1 MRNTDVLERF
11 ISVAERFERLEAR
24 FYWNRLREF
33 ECKDR
38 EKRRK
43 ERETLPFTERLPIL
57 KPGPR
62 INHGGKEFRII
73 IENTKLRNRMIVEE
87 LIRRKDEA
95 KRNGVKRAIV
105 DKVNWEDSLCN
116 ELGKEIGL
124 KCTYLEKIFDDRKN
138 L

>member
-1 MRNTDVLERF
+1 MKKAASLLERYVA
-11 ISVAERFERLEAR
+11 VAERFARLEGKFHFNR
-24 FYWNRLREF
+24 FVEFRREQ
-33 ECKDR
+33 KKQR
-38 EKRRK
+38 EA
-43 ERETLPFTERLPIL
+43 LSFAERLPIL

-73 IENTKLRNRMIVEE
+73 IENTKLRNRMVVDE

-105 DKVNWEDSLCN
+105 DKVNREDSLCN
-116 ELGKEIGL
+116 ELGKEIDL
-124 KCTYLEKIFDDRKN
+124 KCTYLEKIFNDRKN